1 MPKAGKKKEIRQAEY
16 SPELK
21 QLADTDKC
29 FVHSWLLNIV
39 SDQCNQEQSP
49 PLQRAGRLL
58 KADIMRLS
66 DISLVQSG
74 KYSL

>member
-1 MPKAGKKKEIRQAEY
+1 MPKAEKKKKESRQAEY

-29 FVHSWLLNIV
+29 FVHCWLLNIV

-49 PLQRAGRLL
+49 RYNEQVG
-58 KADIMRLS
+58 
-66 DISLVQSG
+66 
-74 KYSL
+74 Y